1 MASPEP
7 WASLVGPPRAAA
19 FSNQPSH
26 FEACCSIGFCIASK
40 NGRKNSAV
48 VARGGTLR
56 SNHPCRSQRRPG
68 NHGMTKQELGTKRLC
83 AHCGAKFYD
92 LHHSPIICPKCD
104 TVFEVAPVSSR
115 FTSER
120 APAPEAKDEAQFVSL
135 GDGEAAESKDD
146 EVEPD
151 DAGLIEEVEEDGAVV
166 TDFIEDDE
174 DHE

>member
-1 MASPEP
+1 
-7 WASLVGPPRAAA
+7 
-19 FSNQPSH
+19 
-26 FEACCSIGFCIASK
+26 
-40 NGRKNSAV
+40 
-48 VARGGTLR
+48 
-56 SNHPCRSQRRPG
+56 
-68 NHGMTKQELGTKRLC
+68 MTKQELGTKRLC

-92 LHHSPIICPKCD
+92 LHHSPITCPKCE

-115 FTSER
+115 FASER

-151 DAGLIEEVEEDGAVV
+151 DAGLIEEVEEDGAEV

-174 DHE
+174 EHE